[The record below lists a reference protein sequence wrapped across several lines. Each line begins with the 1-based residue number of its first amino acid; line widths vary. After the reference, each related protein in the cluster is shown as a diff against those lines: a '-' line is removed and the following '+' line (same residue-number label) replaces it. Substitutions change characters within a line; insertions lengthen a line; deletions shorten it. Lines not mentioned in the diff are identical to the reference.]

1 VVFKPAKR
9 DTGGAMKYLLTAMRF
24 VFYAL
29 GIYIM
34 VSLMTG
40 YLGFEWKDSKV
51 GGSMW
56 MKKLR

>member
-1 VVFKPAKR
+1 
-9 DTGGAMKYLLTAMRF
+9 MKYLLTAMRF